1 MASSPGI
8 PSTPTA
14 VTAKRITITPG
25 SRILDVSTTPLSNG
39 RYEDSA
45 ISKRLRDA
53 GFDEDS
59 VRRRDKAA
67 LIAYIAKLEAE
78 IYDLQHNMGLLIM
91 EKKDSASNYDEV
103 RLSAEKAE
111 VKHLREKATLS
122 SALSEARKR
131 EDNLKKALGVEK
143 QCVADVEKA
152 LHEMRAEC
160 AEVKVSAES
169 RMAEARSMVEDAQQK
184 LAEAGVKLRAA
195 ESMRDEAR
203 RSESAAGRK
212 FLEVEAREDD
222 LRRRMSSFKSDCDAK
237 ENEIM
242 LERQSLAERQRV
254 LSESQ
259 NKLLDSQALLNQRE
273 ADILSKSQA
282 LKKLDREL
290 EDKKE
295 TVAAEMKVLM
305 EQKSNLE
312 LDGLSL
318 SEREKVVIEKEV
330 LLNKKEQELLLS
342 QEMLASKEY
351 KELQK
356 VLAEQEIALTHKREE
371 FEAELMGKQKAV
383 DEDIEKKR
391 RAWELRE
398 LDLQQREDLI
408 LEKEQNLDVQSRV
421 IADKG
426 KDLAEKM
433 KSVQERECNLNKSEN
448 EVELTKILL
457 QKEREGIDKAKINLE
472 HSLVSLELEK
482 NQISEERMKLE
493 LLKSETSE
501 LFVLEA
507 KLKEE
512 IDRIRAQK
520 QQLDAEAEK
529 LSIEKAKFES
539 EWEFIDV
546 KREELQREE
555 DRIAEERVL
564 ISKFLKEERDN
575 LNTEK
580 EALREQ
586 YKQDLES
593 LIHDREAFMSESQ
606 RERTDWFSKFQKERA
621 DFLLEIEFR
630 KRELDDCVNKR
641 REDIET
647 LLREKDRTFEEDKK
661 KDLQHI
667 LSLKEDLIKE
677 QERVAVALKKLETE
691 KLEIKLDREQR
702 DKAWAELQH
711 LIEELHMQR
720 LKLKKQ
726 RELLHDDREN
736 IHSQIEQ
743 LKKLEDVNVDFDTIV
758 DPYTQ
763 KACIESTPQVSIQVP
778 PYEQTHKLLPA
789 EDIQNVEGDS
799 PPTANVS
806 WLKKCAS
813 LLFKHPSE
821 ENKQTESSLDS
832 TLEDAKLG
840 SVEKELLRI
849 DEKIRVQQKTQI
861 VAPSSENT
869 AQLGRSSL
877 DEPKVIHEVP
887 SVDEDVT
894 PLEAKKDKHE
904 NSVPSPQVP
913 NERKRKIDSSS
924 VPGIHAELQNDAA
937 LNKKR
942 RHEGDDALDSCAEIK
957 QPSDDGQHILG
968 VRSENESSKEK
979 VINSIA
985 EVGGHSKVISK
996 LVNPGISHIHV
1007 QQSEAD
1013 QSIEVEG
1020 EALTCIITERTVVQ
1034 DMYLVNGIGANR
1046 PSEKAHCVEEAGS
1059 ERAEQDNDP
1068 SEGKVDKPEAV
1079 KRRSK
1084 RRSKSKTKM

>member
-8 PSTPTA
+8 PSTPAA

-111 VKHLREKATLS
+111 VRHLREKATLS
-122 SALSEARKR
+122 SALSEAKKR

-143 QCVADVEKA
+143 QCVTDVEKA

-184 LAEAGVKLRAA
+184 LAEAEVKLRAA

-212 FLEVEAREDD
+212 LLEVEAREDD

-237 ENEIM
+237 ENEIK

-295 TVAAEMKVLM
+295 NIAAEMRVLM

-312 LDGLSL
+312 INGLSL

-330 LLNKKEQELLLS
+330 LLNKKEQELLVS
-342 QEMLASKEY
+342 QEMLASKEH

-398 LDLQQREDLI
+398 LDLQQREDLV
-408 LEKEQNLDVQSRV
+408 LEKEQNLEVQSRV

-426 KDLAEKM
+426 RDLAEKM
-433 KSVQERECNLNKSEN
+433 KSVQERECNLEKSEN
-448 EVELTKILL
+448 EVALTKSLL
-457 QKEREGIDKAKINLE
+457 QKEREEMDKAKIDLE
-472 HSLVSLELEK
+472 RSLVSWELEK
-482 NQISEERMKLE
+482 KQISEERMKLE

-501 LFVLEA
+501 LFVLEG

-520 QQLDAEAEK
+520 QQLDTEAEK
-529 LSIEKAKFES
+529 LMVEKAKFES

-546 KREELQREE
+546 KRDQLQKEE

-564 ISKFLKEERDN
+564 ISEFLKEERDSLN
-575 LNTEK
+575 LEK
-580 EALREQ
+580 EKLREQ

-641 REDIET
+641 RDDIEA
-647 LLREKDRTFEEDKK
+647 LLREKETTFEEEKK
-661 KDLQHI
+661 RELQRI
-667 LSLKEDLIKE
+667 SSLKEDLIKE
-677 QERVAVALKKLETE
+677 QERVDVALKKLETE

-702 DKAWAELQH
+702 DQAWAELQH

-726 RELLHDDREN
+726 RELLHEDREN

-743 LKKLEDVNVDFDTIV
+743 LKKLEDVNVDSDTVV
-758 DPYTQ
+758 DLHMQ
-763 KACIESTPQVSIQVP
+763 KACIESTPQIFTP
-778 PYEQTHKLLPA
+778 QTHKLLY
-789 EDIQNVEGDS
+789 ENDVQNVEGDS
-799 PPTANVS
+799 PRTANVS

-813 LLFKHPSE
+813 LIFKHPSE
-821 ENKQTESSLDS
+821 ESKQTESSLDS
-832 TLEDAKLG
+832 TLEGTKLG

-849 DEKIRVQQKTQI
+849 DEKIRVQREKQV
-861 VAPSSENT
+861 VAPSSEN
-869 AQLGRSSL
+869 ACQFDRSSF

-887 SVDEDVT
+887 SIDEEVT
-894 PLEAKKDKHE
+894 PLETEKHE
-904 NSVPSPQVP
+904 RGSSVPSPQISSA
-913 NERKRKIDSSS
+913 RKRKMDTPSA
-924 VPGIHAELQNDAA
+924 PGTHAELQNDAA

-942 RHEGDDALDSCAEIK
+942 RHELGDALDNRAEIK
-957 QPSDDGQHILG
+957 QPSEIG
-968 VRSENESSKEK
+968 V
-979 VINSIA
+979 
-985 EVGGHSKVISK
+985 HS
-996 LVNPGISHIHV
+996 GISHTHV
-1007 QQSEAD
+1007 EQSEAD
-1013 QSIEVEG
+1013 QSVEIG
-1020 EALTCIITERTVVQ
+1020 NDTVTCIIKERTVIQ
-1034 DMYLVNGIGANR
+1034 EAYIVNGIAANR
-1046 PSEKAHCVEEAGS
+1046 PNEKAHCEEEAGS
-1059 ERAEQDNDP
+1059 ELAQQDADP
-1068 SEGKVDKPEAV
+1068 SEAKVDKPEAV
-1079 KRRSK
+1079 KQRGK
-1084 RRSKSKTKM
+1084 RRSKSKAKI